1 MIFEIFSIVKLTV
14 GFLTTHD
21 FRIFSNNHR
30 IFSLFF
36 SPISSSG
43 NRVFTKHLTFT
54 TLSVD
59 RNTFL
64 LLRLLYLLHRIIVTV
79 VTWNRPLDDI
89 ELPVHSLISPEFG
102 PSFSVVCP
110 LPTTSIAATTSE
122 QDGLFFFLFFSRLA
136 SVNSFGL
143 HKLHTD
149 TQSCWAAATQLNSR
163 SSNLIVSQCVLQ
175 FCLHF
180 FRCNQHYQH

>member
-54 TLSVD
+54 TDLQKDSVQSTETQFYCFVCFIFFTVSLSPLSLETVHLMTSNCQSTPSSHQSLVH
-59 RNTFL
+59 RFPSSVHYQPPASPQ
-64 LLRLLYLLHRIIVTV
+64 LRANKT
-79 VTWNRPLDDI
+79 D
-89 ELPVHSLISPEFG
+89 
-102 PSFSVVCP
+102 FS
-110 LPTTSIAATTSE
+110 S
-122 QDGLFFFLFFSRLA
+122 FFSFL
-136 SVNSFGL
+136 V
-143 HKLHTD
+143 
-149 TQSCWAAATQLNSR
+149 
-163 SSNLIVSQCVLQ
+163 
-175 FCLHF
+175 
-180 FRCNQHYQH
+180 